1 VSTTTNVNYKELRR
15 KLEARY
21 FVQWVTK
28 RYEQGHLQAVGYCV
42 RDKRDSHWKTVFE
55 HEDYGVCEKICQI
68 LNEGA
73 NNVRGT

>member
-1 VSTTTNVNYKELRR
+1 MPTNIDHKELRR

-28 RYEQGHLQAVGYCV
+28 RYEQGHLQVVGHCV
-42 RDKRDSHWKTVFE
+42 RDQGDPQWKTVFE
-55 HEDYGVCEKICQI
+55 HKDKIVCEKICQI